1 MNLTNFAFAGY
12 AEHLDLLKP
21 IQVLI
26 EKIKFET
33 PLIFSIST
41 EEENLQDMI
50 SEMIHHE
57 IIIA

>member
-26 EKIKFET
+26 EKIKFVA
-33 PLIFSIST
+33 PLIFSVST
-41 EEENLQDMI
+41 EEENLQEMI
-50 SEMIHHE
+50 SEMINHE
-57 IIIA
+57 LTAA